1 MSLQPKWKSSF
12 CSFRVP
18 LMCENYVIMNAQCD
32 QIDAFHMFPI
42 AAGANSFIRPKYD
55 IGIIQEGFPP
65 DCVLFVSV
73 SGILR
78 WNCGI
83 NLDLALIHTQVF
95 LVHCRRPKLQLWD
108 GSSCVRSVVAKLW
121 EYLRPLLN
129 SHCFLLPQYINCCLT
144 AHSVETTGLRTDHEL
159 VVNWN

>member
-1 MSLQPKWKSSF
+1 MSMSLLRWMRTTEGNTYKYLNTSKLQFFNFTPSTRFTVFVEFTSLMSLQPKWKSSF

-65 DCVLFVSV
+65 DCVLLVSV

-108 GSSCVRSVVAKLW
+108 
-121 EYLRPLLN
+121 
-129 SHCFLLPQYINCCLT
+129 
-144 AHSVETTGLRTDHEL
+144 DHL
-159 VVNWN
+159 A